1 MSRAGTAVALAR
13 LALRDRSELPTTV
26 VIPPPL
32 AGVTSLSPGGVA
44 DAAPHSLF
52 GRDPARVVLGLER
65 REDGGPK
72 DTGRDVDARGEF
84 VSDLATPDLL
94 GALVATAAAHGPE
107 EGEPD
112 ALGLATGPSA
122 QAAPPRVADAPVALE
137 CRRRVSLS
145 FSPER
150 SILVGEAVALHARGG
165 MVDPGRMHV
174 DRGGEMPVAR
184 LFAGRWAR
192 LVEIERRTVPEPLR
206 AGT

>member
-1 MSRAGTAVALAR
+1 M
-13 LALRDRSELPTTV
+13 
-26 VIPPPL
+26 
-32 AGVTSLSPGGVA
+32 
-44 DAAPHSLF
+44 
-52 GRDPARVVLGLER
+52 LGLER
-65 REDGGPK
+65 REDGGAK

-84 VSDLATPDLL
+84 VFDLATPDLL

-184 LFAGRWAR
+184 LFAGRCAR